1 MLLTQLNGQQSL
13 LSGTTAVGG
22 YVGVKL
28 LQEQLR
34 RIAFEFGKP
43 SADPAVYDGTM
54 TLGTII
60 ALANAAPIVGDKLHS
75 GVGQALDVIKLIKA
89 PIGKLPYGTTII
101 NFVLSP
107 WIVDKIFS
115 VILSI
120 IRLVPGGGGAATA
133 MDNGV
138 KAAKTAIANVAS
150 AIGTALL
157 AVKKSN
163 GFGDAV
169 PLTDIDFAHGALGEE
184 VRAGYCWIVATPTV
198 PGHWE
203 RMRAGQT
210 TCANPAPAGATTPV
224 VRDQRD
230 GSSAPGGV
238 TVTDS
243 SGNVVSVRV
252 GLPPPLPTTSGGFV
266 GIVRDHRTWPAGK
279 EIVSTDWGRTK
290 TYDGIVPFANL
301 AKRDQD
307 TWKSKQNQ
315 GPFAG
320 IAVPSSF
327 NFGVSSSQL
336 ASLTVRRG
344 AIAFLVFRGFDGA
357 RMGAFWD
364 ESTQRLKII
373 VVPEPSS
380 SKYPWDY
387 AADAVK
393 AAAGAVG
400 DAAGAI
406 GGAIADIAQSTW
418 NWISENADDVYNAIK
433 KYGCALVNND
443 IVVGIAAAGAGIVA
457 TPATSAAIVTGA
469 QVGKAACAALEVA
482 EALYAIYQLLSMDLP
497 KPPPLT
503 TPTPPSPTLPTHFAV
518 ISTQFLVPATKPVV
532 PLAKP
537 RYPAGS
543 IAAFDPKL
551 HVYRVAIPVGTQLN
565 VLSGALGVAAS
576 HFEVETIDHAPS
588 TVAVVP
594 VTTYQKQTNTL
605 PLYKNPIF
613 WIGVGAVAAAAGG
626 GGYVL
631 YRRRRRLTR

>member
-1 MLLTQLNGQQSL
+1 MLLAQLNGPQSL
-13 LSGTTAVGG
+13 LGGTTAVGG
-22 YVGVKL
+22 YVGVKAM
-28 LQEQLR
+28 QEQLR
-34 RIAFEFGKP
+34 RIAFQFSKP

-60 ALANAAPIVGDKLHS
+60 ALANAAPIIGDKLHS
-75 GVGQALDVIKLIKA
+75 GVGQALDVIKLLKA
-89 PIGKLPYGTTII
+89 PIEKLPYGSTII
-101 NFVLSP
+101 NFILSP
-107 WIVDKIFS
+107 WIVDKVFS

-120 IRLVPGGGGAATA
+120 IRLVPGGGSVATA

-138 KAAKTAIANVAS
+138 KAAKTAIANAAS
-150 AIGTALL
+150 PIATALL

-163 GFGDAV
+163 GFGDAAWSDV
-169 PLTDIDFAHGALGEE
+169 DYTHAGLGVE
-184 VRAGYCWIVATPTV
+184 RAGYCWIPTTSSV

-210 TCANPAPAGATTPV
+210 VCANPPPPGATTPV

-230 GSSAPGGV
+230 GGTCTAENQSGCPGGV
-238 TVTDS
+238 
-243 SGNVVSVRV
+243 
-252 GLPPPLPTTSGGFV
+252 FV
-266 GIVRDHRTWPAGK
+266 GVRTWPVGK
-279 EIVSTDWGRTK
+279 EIVSADWGRSK
-290 TYDGIVPFANL
+290 TFRGHAPFASL

-307 TWKSKQNQ
+307 AWNVNKNK
-315 GPFAG
+315 GPFDN
-320 IAVPSSF
+320 IAIPSSF
-327 NFGVSSSQL
+327 NFGVSASQL
-336 ASLTVRRG
+336 AKLTVRHG
-344 AIAFLVFRGFDGA
+344 AIAFLVFRGFDGT

-364 ESTQRLKII
+364 EATETLKII
-373 VVPEPSS
+373 QVPEPSS

-418 NWISENADDVYNAIK
+418 NWIAENADDVYNAVK
-433 KYGCALVNND
+433 KYGCAIVNND
-443 IVVGIAAAGAGIVA
+443 IVVGLAAGAAGIVA

-469 QVGKAACAALEVA
+469 QAGKAGCAALDVA

-503 TPTPPSPTLPTHFAV
+503 TETPPSPLLPVNFAIV
-518 ISTQFLVPATKPVV
+518 STQFLVPATPPVV

-565 VLSGALGVAAS
+565 ALSGTGFGAAAS
-576 HFEVETIDHAPS
+576 HFEVETIPNAPPIV
-588 TVAVVP
+588 TVVP
-594 VTTYQKQTNTL
+594 ITTYQKQTATL

-613 WIGVGAVAAAAGG
+613 WVAIGATAAAAGS
-626 GGYVL
+626 GGYAL

>member
-1 MLLTQLNGQQSL
+1 MLLAQLNGQQSL
-13 LSGTTAVGG
+13 LGGTTAVGG
-22 YVGVKL
+22 YVGVKTM
-28 LQEQLR
+28 QEQLR

-75 GVGQALDVIKLIKA
+75 GVGQALDVVKLLKA
-89 PIGKLPYGTTII
+89 PVEKLPYGSTII
-101 NFVLSP
+101 NFILSP

-115 VILSI
+115 VLLSI

-138 KAAKTAIANVAS
+138 KTAKTAIANVAG

-157 AVKKSN
+157 AVKKSH

-169 PLTDIDFAHGALGEE
+169 PLTDVDYAHGALGED
-184 VRAGYCWIVATPTV
+184 RPGYCWIPATPTV
-198 PGHWE
+198 AAHWE
-203 RMRAGQT
+203 RIRAGQT
-210 TCANPAPAGATTPV
+210 SCANPPPPGATTPV
-224 VRDQRD
+224 VRDHTD
-230 GSSAPGGV
+230 TSNCTAENPSGCPGGV
-238 TVTDS
+238 YVGTVT
-243 SGNVVSVRV
+243 
-252 GLPPPLPTTSGGFV
+252 
-266 GIVRDHRTWPAGK
+266 WPKGK
-279 EIVSTDWGRTK
+279 EIVSADWGRGK
-290 TYDGIVPFANL
+290 TFRGYAPFANL

-307 TWKSKQNQ
+307 AWNANKNK
-315 GPFAG
+315 GPFG
-320 IAVPSSF
+320 NIPIPSSF
-327 NFGVSSSQL
+327 NFGVSASDL
-336 ASLTVRRG
+336 AKLTVGRG
-344 AIAFLVFRGFDGA
+344 AIAFLVFRGYDGA

-364 ESTQRLKII
+364 SATQILKIK

-387 AADAVK
+387 AADAVS
-393 AAAGAVG
+393 AAVDAVG

-418 NWISENADDVYNAIK
+418 NWIAENADDVYNAIK

-443 IVVGIAAAGAGIVA
+443 LVVGLAAAGAGIVA

-469 QVGKAACAALEVA
+469 QTGKAACAALDVA
-482 EALYAIYQLLSMDLP
+482 EALYAIYKLLSMDLP
-497 KPPPLT
+497 KAPPLT
-503 TPTPPSPTLPTHFAV
+503 SPEPPSPTLPV
-518 ISTQFLVPATKPVV
+518 KLGILSTQFLVPATPPVV

-543 IAAFDPKL
+543 IAAYDPKL

-565 VLSGALGVAAS
+565 VLSGALGTAAS
-576 HFEVETIDHAPS
+576 HFEVEMIDHAPS
-588 TVAVVP
+588 TVSVVP
-594 VTTYQKQTNTL
+594 LTAYQKQTATL

-613 WIGVGAVAAAAGG
+613 WIAVGTTAAAAGG